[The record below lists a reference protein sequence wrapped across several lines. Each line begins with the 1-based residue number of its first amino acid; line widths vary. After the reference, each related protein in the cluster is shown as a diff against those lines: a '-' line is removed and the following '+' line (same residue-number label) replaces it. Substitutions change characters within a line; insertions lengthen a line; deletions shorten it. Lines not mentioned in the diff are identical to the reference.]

1 MISVQETK
9 KDPFFFYPEDSVH
22 AFYEPKHLKQ
32 GLKVDMVVLH
42 SIAQRCSVAPKILG
56 YDLRDQNSVLVLL
69 LLAK

>member
-1 MISVQETK
+1 MN
-9 KDPFFFYPEDSVH
+9 

-42 SIAQRCSVAPKILG
+42 SIAQRCSVTPKILG

-69 LLAK
+69 LLATQF